1 MADEKAGLLR
11 GLTLTGAFAVVAGT
25 MIGTGIFLKARVMT
39 CNVETP
45 WLVILVWIA
54 AGLLVLAGTLTY
66 AELAAMMP
74 EAGGE
79 YVYIRNAYGKTWSFL
94 YGWTQFLI
102 VYTASAAAK
111 GVAFAVF
118 LNVLTRGAL
127 DVNYFTVH
135 LFGHDFPFGRVQV
148 IALSIVTIVTL
159 INCAAVSVSGR
170 VASFLTL
177 LKMLLLL
184 LVGVGAFF
192 WAPGS
197 WSHFATTG
205 AGGVCE
211 GVASGARG
219 GIFGFGAAMLGALW
233 AYDGWSNLTI
243 LSGEVKNPQRNLPLA
258 LIGGMLSVAILYVFV
273 NAAYFYVLAPKEVA
287 DVSLTSSVA
296 TDVAKHFLG
305 SVAVKVMAAG
315 LLVSVLGSLF
325 TGILTGAR
333 IPYAMAIDGI
343 FFQKL
348 GLVSKRTHVPIN
360 ALLVQW
366 LWVCVLTLSGTFD
379 QLTDYAIFAAYIFYG
394 LASASIFVFRKRN
407 PDFPR
412 PYRTIGYPAVP
423 AVFIFVTILLLI
435 NTIWTAPTQSLI
447 GLGIILLGL
456 PLYGYWKHKQP
467 S

>member
-1 MADEKAGLLR
+1 MTNNNTGLVR
-11 GLTLTGAFAVVAGT
+11 GLTLMGAFAVVAGT

-45 WLVILVWIA
+45 ALVITVWIA
-54 AGLLVLAGTLTY
+54 SGLLVLAGTLTY

-79 YVYIRNAYGKTWSFL
+79 YVYIRNAYGKLWSFL
-94 YGWTQFLI
+94 YGWTQFVI

-127 DVNYFTVH
+127 DVNYFTLH
-135 LFGHDFPFGRVQV
+135 LLGHDFPFGRLQV
-148 IALSIVTIVTL
+148 IALAIVTIVTL

-170 VASFLTL
+170 VASFLTI

-192 WAPGS
+192 IAPGN
-197 WSHFATTG
+197 WSHFAMSG
-205 AGGVCE
+205 AGGACE
-211 GVASGARG
+211 GVASSARG

-243 LSGEVKNPQRNLPLA
+243 LSGEVRNPQRNLPFA

-273 NAAYFYVLAPKEVA
+273 NAAYFYVLSPREVA

-296 TDVAKHFLG
+296 TDVAKQFLG
-305 SVAVKVMAAG
+305 PVAVKVMAAG

-333 IPYAMAIDGI
+333 IPYAMAIDGS
-343 FFQKL
+343 FFRKL
-348 GLVSKRTHVPIN
+348 GLVSKKTRVPVN

-379 QLTDYAIFAAYIFYG
+379 TLTDYAIFAAYIFYG
-394 LASASIFVFRKRN
+394 LASASIFIFRKRN
-407 PDFPR
+407 PDAPR
-412 PYRTIGYPAVP
+412 PYKTLGYPVVP
-423 AVFIFVTILLLI
+423 AIFIFVTALLLI
-435 NTIWTAPTQSLI
+435 NTIWTAPTQTLI
-447 GLGIILLGL
+447 GLGIILLAL
-456 PLYGYWKHKQP
+456 PLYRYWHKKTL
-467 S
+467 